1 MEKNYLEIGLYS
13 NMQKELKEEVV
24 VYPMVVE
31 VEMIEEAETVEAE
44 TVGEEE
50 STKTQV
56 ASNVLETNTDHL
68 LEPDTKSE

>member
-1 MEKNYLEIGLYS
+1 
-13 NMQKELKEEVV
+13 MQKELKEEVV